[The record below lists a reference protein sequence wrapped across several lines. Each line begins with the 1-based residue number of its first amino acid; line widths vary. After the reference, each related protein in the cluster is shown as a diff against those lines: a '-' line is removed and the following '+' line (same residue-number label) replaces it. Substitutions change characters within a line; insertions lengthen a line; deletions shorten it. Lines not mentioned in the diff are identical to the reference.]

1 MSNELDSKNP
11 NVEEVERIL
20 QESQSTYESLDE
32 EEKAE
37 INKILENHIKKQ
49 NQKVT
54 EDTSDLLSPNTQ
66 GLSKSNLLGL
76 WVLMVI
82 TTLCLL
88 AIYHLNFKSA
98 SAIGTVDIA
107 AIVKIKEQQFTELLS
122 RSNTTDTDRQAAYS
136 LVNSIGPDI
145 ERALEV
151 VQKKCGCTLVV
162 KNAVL
167 AGSASDYTDMLKE
180 QLGMIKGGN

>member
-1 MSNELDSKNP
+1 MSNELDPKSPNNP
-11 NVEEVERIL
+11 EIEQIL

-37 INKILENHIKKQ
+37 IHKILEKHIK
-49 NQKVT
+49 NQKIT
-54 EDTSDLLSPNTQ
+54 EDAHDMPSADTQ

-88 AIYHLNFKSA
+88 AVYHLNFKSP
-98 SAIGTVDIA
+98 SVLGTVDIA
-107 AIVKIKEQQFTELLS
+107 AVVKIKEQQFTELLS
-122 RSNTTDTDRQAAYS
+122 RSNTTDADRQAAYS

-145 ERALEV
+145 ERALDI

-167 AGSASDYTDMLKE
+167 AGSANDYTDVLKE
-180 QLGMIKGGN
+180 QLGMTKGGN

>member
-1 MSNELDSKNP
+1 MSNELDSKSPNNP
-11 NVEEVERIL
+11 EIEQIL
-20 QESQSTYESLDE
+20 LKSQSTYESLDE

-37 INKILENHIKKQ
+37 IRKILENHIKNQK
-49 NQKVT
+49 QKVT
-54 EDTSDLLSPNTQ
+54 EDAHDMPSADTQ

-88 AIYHLNFKSA
+88 AVYHLNFKPS
-98 SAIGTVDIA
+98 SVLGTVDIA
-107 AIVKIKEQQFTELLS
+107 AVVKIKEQQFTELLS
-122 RSNTTDTDRQAAYS
+122 RSNTTDADRQAAYS

-145 ERALEV
+145 ERALDI

-167 AGSASDYTDMLKE
+167 AGSANDYTDVLKE
-180 QLGMIKGGN
+180 QLGMTKGGN